1 MIYLLQKYF
10 PFRHPFPLPC
20 GGLAQYG
27 IHTFSFSFYFF
38 KDLTK
43 INIVGKMSLS
53 FFLFASLKNKIC
65 FQINLVDELAIILED
80 YICGI

>member
-1 MIYLLQKYF
+1 
-10 PFRHPFPLPC
+10 
-20 GGLAQYG
+20 
-27 IHTFSFSFYFF
+27 
-38 KDLTK
+38 
-43 INIVGKMSLS
+43 MSLS